1 MAQIKSKVGENLIL
15 GGVERIVFVPY
26 VDGVKGAT
34 GFALDDVVAD
44 TTAISQ
50 DEAETN
56 AIDCETRDEPIYEN
70 VTLGSYNFTCESAN
84 IDKDIL
90 EHALGFTVKGEGS
103 TLKAYAPS
111 SYRER
116 WAEVEVQF
124 QNGSSLVLPKIKL
137 SSNIDAS
144 SLKTGIVRGIIGGT
158 AYSAIVDGVETPFYV
173 SGTHVNTVGGEASV
187 EYYYKADSTAPTV
200 NIGDSSAT
208 ELTGWAKAGKD
219 EIPNPTSGQ
228 KLYRADVVG
237 GKVVSVITL

>member
-26 VDGVKGAT
+26 VDGTKGAT

-44 TTAISQ
+44 TTSITQ

-56 AIDCETRDEPIYEN
+56 AVDCETRDEPIYEN
-70 VTLGSYNFTCESAN
+70 VTLGAYNFSCESAN

-90 EHALGFTVKGEGS
+90 EHALGFTVTGEGAS
-103 TLKAYAPS
+103 LKAYAPS
-111 SYRER
+111 SYSEK

-124 QNGSSLVLPKIKL
+124 ANGSSLVLPKIKL

-144 SLKTGIVRGIIGGT
+144 SLKTGVVRGIIGGT
-158 AYSAIVDGVETPFYV
+158 AYTTMVDGKETPFYV
-173 SGTHVNTVGGEASV
+173 SGTHVNTVGGEASA

-200 NIGDSSAT
+200 SIGDEAT
-208 ELTGWAKAGKD
+208 TLSDWTKAGNG
-219 EIPNPTSGQ
+219 EIPTPTSGQ

>member
-84 IDKDIL
+84 IDKDVL

-111 SYRER
+111 SYREK

-158 AYSAIVDGVETPFYV
+158 AYSTVVDGVETPFYV
-173 SGTHVNTVGGEASV
+173 SGTHVNTVGGEASA

-200 NIGDSSAT
+200 KVGDSASTALSDWT
-208 ELTGWAKAGKD
+208 KAGTGD
-219 EIPNPTSGQ
+219 IPTPTSGQ

>member
-56 AIDCETRDEPIYEN
+56 AVDCETRDEPIYEN
-70 VTLGSYNFTCESAN
+70 VTLGAYNFSCESAN

-90 EHALGFTVKGEGS
+90 QHALGFTIDGEGQ

-111 SYRER
+111 SYSEK

-124 QNGSSLVLPKIKL
+124 ANGSSLVLPKIKL

-144 SLKTGIVRGIIGGT
+144 SLKTGIVRGIISGT
-158 AYSAIVDGVETPFYV
+158 AYTTKVGDKETPFYV
-173 SGTHVNTVGGEASV
+173 SATVVNKVTEGGGA
-187 EYYYKADSTAPTV
+187 
-200 NIGDSSAT
+200 
-208 ELTGWAKAGKD
+208 
-219 EIPNPTSGQ
+219 
-228 KLYRADVVG
+228 
-237 GKVVSVITL
+237 

>member
-84 IDKDIL
+84 IDKDVL

-111 SYRER
+111 SYREK

-158 AYSAIVDGVETPFYV
+158 AYSTVVDGVETPFYV
-173 SGTHVNTVGGEASV
+173 SGTHVNTVGGEASA

-200 NIGDSSAT
+200 SIGDEAT
-208 ELTGWAKAGKD
+208 TLSEWTKAGTG
-219 EIPNPTSGQ
+219 EIPTPTSGQ

>member
-44 TTAISQ
+44 TTSISQ

-56 AIDCETRDEPIYEN
+56 AVDCETRDEPIYEN
-70 VTLGSYNFTCESAN
+70 VTLGSYNFSCESAN
-84 IDKDIL
+84 IDKDVL
-90 EHALGFTVKGEGS
+90 EHALGFTVKGDGP

-111 SYRER
+111 SYREK

-124 QNGSSLVLPKIKL
+124 QNGSSLVLPKVKL

-144 SLKTGIVRGIIGGT
+144 SLKTGIVRGIVGGT
-158 AYSAIVDGVETPFYV
+158 AYSKVVDGVETPFYV
-173 SGTHVNTVGGEASV
+173 SGTHVNTVGGEASA

-200 NIGDSSAT
+200 NIGDSAAT
-208 ELTGWAKAGKD
+208 ELTGWTKAGTGD
-219 EIPNPTSGQ
+219 IPTPTSGQ

>member
-15 GGVERIVFVPY
+15 GGVKRIVFVPY
-26 VDGVKGAT
+26 VDGVKGST
-34 GFALDDVVAD
+34 GFSLDDVVAD
-44 TTAISQ
+44 TTSITQ
-50 DEAETN
+50 DEPETN
-56 AIDCETRDEPIYEN
+56 AVDCETRDEPIYEN
-70 VTLGSYNFTCESAN
+70 VTLGSHKFSCESGN

-90 EHALGFTVKGEGS
+90 QYALGYKVSGEGS
-103 TLKAYAPS
+103 SLKAYAPS
-111 SYRER
+111 SYSEK

-144 SLKTGIVRGIIGGT
+144 SLKTGIVRGIVGGT
-158 AYSAIVDGVETPFYV
+158 AYSTVVDGVETPFYV
-173 SGTHVNTVGGEASV
+173 SGTHVNTVGGEETA

-200 NIGDSSAT
+200 NIGDSAAT
-208 ELTGWAKAGKD
+208 ELTGWAKAGTS
-219 EIPNPTSGQ
+219 EIPTPTSGQ

>member
-44 TTAISQ
+44 TTSISQ

-56 AIDCETRDEPIYEN
+56 AVDCETRDEPIYEN
-70 VTLGSYNFTCESAN
+70 VTLGSYNFSCESAN
-84 IDKDIL
+84 IDKDVL
-90 EHALGFTVKGEGS
+90 EHALGFTVTGDGP

-111 SYRER
+111 SYSEK

-124 QNGSSLVLPKIKL
+124 ANGSSLVLPKIKL

-144 SLKTGIVRGIIGGT
+144 SLKTGVVRGIIGGT
-158 AYSAIVDGVETPFYV
+158 AYTTMVDGKETPFYV
-173 SGTHVNTVGGEASV
+173 SGSHVNTVGGEETA
-187 EYYYKADSTAPTV
+187 EYYYKADSVAPTV
-200 NIGDSSAT
+200 KVGDSASTALSDWT
-208 ELTGWAKAGKD
+208 KAGTG
-219 EIPNPTSGQ
+219 EIPTPTSGQ

-237 GKVVSVITL
+237 GNVVSVITR

>member
-50 DEAETN
+50 DEA
-56 AIDCETRDEPIYEN
+56 
-70 VTLGSYNFTCESAN
+70 V
-84 IDKDIL
+84 L

-144 SLKTGIVRGIIGGT
+144 SLKTGIVRGIVGGT
-158 AYSAIVDGVETPFYV
+158 AYSTVVDGVETPFYV
-173 SGTHVNTVGGEASV
+173 SGTHVNTVGGEASA

-200 NIGDSSAT
+200 KVGDTASTALSDWT
-208 ELTGWAKAGKD
+208 KAGTD
-219 EIPNPTSGQ
+219 DIPTPTSGQ

>member
-15 GGVERIVFVPY
+15 GGVKRIVFVPY
-26 VDGVKGAT
+26 VDGTKGAT

-44 TTAISQ
+44 TTSISQ
-50 DEAETN
+50 NEADTN
-56 AIDCETRDEPIYEN
+56 AVDCETRDEPIYEN
-70 VTLGSYNFTCESAN
+70 VTLGSYTFNCESAN

-90 EHALGFTVKGEGS
+90 QHALCFKVSGEGLS
-103 TLKAYAPS
+103 FKAYAPS
-111 SYRER
+111 SYREK

-158 AYSAIVDGVETPFYV
+158 AYSTVVDGVETPFYV
-173 SGTHVNTVGGEASV
+173 SGSHVNTVGGEETA
-187 EYYYKADSTAPTV
+187 EYYYKADSVAPTV
-200 NIGDSSAT
+200 KVGDSASTALSDWT
-208 ELTGWAKAGKD
+208 KAGTG
-219 EIPNPTSGQ
+219 EIPTPTSGQ